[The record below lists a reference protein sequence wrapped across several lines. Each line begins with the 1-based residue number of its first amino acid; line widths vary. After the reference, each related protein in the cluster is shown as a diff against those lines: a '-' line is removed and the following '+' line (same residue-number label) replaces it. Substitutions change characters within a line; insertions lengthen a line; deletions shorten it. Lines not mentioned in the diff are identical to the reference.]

1 MKKIM
6 QDTIKKI
13 ICVVLYIRVSTE
25 EQAKH
30 GYSIDSQTARLKE
43 YCKEKGYK
51 IVGIYIDEGK
61 SARAKLKNRKEL
73 LKLIEDAKCEKF
85 DRIVFW
91 RLDRWFRNIADYYK
105 VQEVLDK
112 HNVDWECSD
121 EEYNT
126 TTSNGRLYLNIKL
139 SIAQNESDQTG
150 DRIRFNFENMVKNG
164 KAITGSHAVPLGYM
178 VSGEEKNKKVIKNP
192 DTEQMAIDM
201 LDYVRKCGS
210 IRGTVLYI
218 NEKYNKTICYDSM
231 RHYLMNTKYYG
242 YYRGNNNY
250 CEPYITKEEFD
261 YIQSLI
267 NQNVK
272 MNKRYDYIFSGL
284 IRCPLCGN
292 KLSGITT
299 KCKNS
304 TFKYPGYR
312 CNHAYNDNLCNYRK
326 KVSESVLEEYLLSN
340 LKQEITN
347 HIYNIQNVEDDVDDK
362 IEKIDIEKIKKKLSK
377 LTDLYISDKILR
389 EKYDEEY
396 EKLNKQ
402 LQEANKPKKYKNR
415 DLKKYQEL
423 IDSNMLEVYNKLNN
437 QSKRMFW
444 VKYIDYIEKDMD
456 NNYHI
461 YFK

>member
-1 MKKIM
+1 MKERIK
-6 QDTIKKI
+6 DTINKI

-30 GYSIDSQTARLKE
+30 GYSIDSQIARLKE

-73 LKLIEDAKCEKF
+73 LKLIEDAKEEKF
-85 DRIVFW
+85 DRVVFW
-91 RLDRWFRNIADYYK
+91 RLDRWFRNIADYYRI
-105 VQEVLDK
+105 QEVLDAHK
-112 HNVDWECSD
+112 ISWECSD
-121 EEYNT
+121 EEYDT
-126 TTSNGRLYLNIKL
+126 YTSNGRLYLNIKL

-178 VSGEEKNKKVIKNP
+178 VSGEEKNKKVVKNP

-201 LDYVRKCGS
+201 LNYVRKCGS

-231 RHYLMNTKYYG
+231 RHYLTNTKYYG
-242 YYRGNNNY
+242 YYRGNDNY
-250 CEPYITKEEFD
+250 CEAYITKEEFD

-267 NQNVK
+267 KQNVRH
-272 MNKRYDYIFSGL
+272 NKRYDYIFSSL
-284 IRCPLCGN
+284 IRCPLCGS

-299 KCKNS
+299 KCKNG
-304 TFKYPGYR
+304 TFKYAGYR
-312 CNHAYNDNLCNYRK
+312 CNHAYNDNLCTYRK
-326 KVSESVLEEYLLSN
+326 KISENVLEEYLLSN
-340 LKQEITN
+340 LKQEITK
-347 HIYNIQNVEDDVDDK
+347 HIYSIQK
-362 IEKIDIEKIKKKLSK
+362 IEDSNENLEKKYDIDKIKKKLSK
-377 LTDLYISDKILR
+377 LTDLYMNDKILR
-389 EKYDEEY
+389 EKYDEEF
-396 EKLNKQ
+396 EKLNNQ
-402 LQEANKPKKYKNR
+402 LKEASLPKERKSRNLNKYK
-415 DLKKYQEL
+415 DL

-437 QSKRMFW
+437 NSKRMFW
-444 VKYIDYIEKDMD
+444 AKYIDYIEKDMD
-456 NNYHI
+456 DEYHI